1 MDEKSKILNM
11 KVAMIGCG
19 KLGKSCAEVMSIH
32 YDVIGYDVDPNITAD
47 FEMKQTIEEAIYARD
62 IIFIAA
68 PTPHDPQY
76 GGETPTSHL
85 PNKDFDYSIVVDI
98 LETVNQYVSKDQ
110 LVVLISTVLPGTVRK
125 YLQPRISNARFIY
138 NPYLIAMG
146 TVKWDMVNPE
156 MVIIGT
162 EDGSVTGDASL
173 LVSFYQRFM
182 ENNPRY
188 EIGTWDEAESIKI
201 FYNTFISTKIA
212 LVNMIQDV
220 AEKNGNI
227 NVDVVTS
234 ALTKSTK
241 RIMGPGYMTA
251 GMGDGGACHP
261 RDNIALRYLAEKLDI
276 GYDLFDSIMRARE
289 VQAKN
294 LAVKCLANGNNVTIV
309 GKAYKPGVEY
319 LNGSSSLLVGYYIKE
334 LGGHVCY
341 YDPNTNDND
350 LMIDWT
356 DVYLIGYWDNFVY
369 NINFPLWTTII
380 DPWRKIPEDQHY
392 GDRIHYGDT
401 REKQD
406 LKPPKIFMD
415 DVMRDTL
422 QIWPGLKKYKDKIHI
437 VYATTQSEYAFLKR
451 SFEDIVDEIKHA
463 LSIGKTKIIFF
474 NTPETILT
482 FEIKKIQRVLNK
494 FSEFDDKTFF
504 LSTSALD
511 GQETYERVCIEN
523 NWQKRLTVISAHS
536 FEDVVKRFTLEG
548 ADREYKIKLKEKKFL
563 CFNKIERP
571 NRVILLAE
579 MLKRNLLKDAF
590 YSFEGSSK
598 DWIDKTNWDFY
609 GDEVKN
615 EIYKNK
621 EIFPLRL
628 NITDERP
635 NPVDIIEGDL
645 KYHDESYFSV
655 ITETIYFKKSFPIGS
670 LTHESYK
677 FITEKTYRAI
687 ILKHPFLLVAWPG
700 ILEHL
705 RSFGYKTFHP
715 YIDET
720 YDTIE
725 DEIQR
730 MEAIVLEIERL
741 CNFSDDQ
748 WLDWQYSVKNIVD
761 HNYKV
766 IMARSDYNLT
776 KNLDDLFK

>member
-1 MDEKSKILNM
+1 MSKKNKM
-11 KVAMIGCG
+11 TNVKVAMIGCG
-19 KLGKSCAEVMSIH
+19 KLGKSCAEVMSNH
-32 YDVIGYDVDPNITAD
+32 YDVVGYDIDSNITAD
-47 FEMKQTIEEAIYARD
+47 FEIKRTIEEAVYTRD

-85 PNKDFDYSIVVDI
+85 SNKDFDYSIVIDI
-98 LETVNQYVSKDQ
+98 LNEVNKHVSKAQ

-125 YLQPRISNARFIY
+125 YLRSRINNARFIY

-220 AEKNGNI
+220 AEKNGNM

-276 GYDLFDSIMRARE
+276 GYDLFDSIMQARE

-294 LAVKCLANGNNVTIV
+294 LALKCLANGKNITIV

-334 LGGHVCY
+334 LGGQVNY
-341 YDPNTNDND
+341 YDHNTGDND
-350 LMIDWT
+350 LMKDWS
-356 DVYLIGYWDNFVY
+356 DVYLIGYWDEFVY
-369 NINFPLWTTII
+369 NVEFPLWTTVI
-380 DPWRKIPEDQHY
+380 DPWRKISEDQHGGY
-392 GDRIHYGDT
+392 KIHYGDT

-406 LKPPKIFMD
+406 LKPPKLYMD
-415 DVMRDTL
+415 DIIRDTL
-422 QIWPGLKKYKDKIHI
+422 QVWPGLEKFKDKIHI
-437 VYATTQSEYAFLKR
+437 IYASTQSEYAFIKR
-451 SFEDIVDEIKHA
+451 SFEDIVDEIRNA
-463 LSIGKTKIIFF
+463 LSAGKTKIIFF
-474 NTPETILT
+474 NTPETIMT
-482 FEIKKIQRVLNK
+482 HEIKKIQKVLDK
-494 FSEFDDKTFF
+494 FPEFDDRTFF
-504 LSTSALD
+504 LSTAALD
-511 GQETYERVCIEN
+511 GEEIYKKTCKEN
-523 NWQKRLTVISAHS
+523 NWRKSLTVISAHS
-536 FEDVVKRFTLEG
+536 FEDVVKRFTIEG
-548 ADREYKIKLKEKKFL
+548 VELEYKIKLKEKKFL
-563 CFNKIERP
+563 CFNKIDRP
-571 NRVILLAE
+571 NRVILLAK
-579 MLKRNLLKDAF
+579 LLQKNLVKDSF
-590 YSFEGSSK
+590 YSFEGSNRN
-598 DWIDKTNWDFY
+598 WIDRTVWDFY
-609 GDEVKN
+609 GDEIKN
-615 EIYKNK
+615 EIYKNRN
-621 EIFPLRL
+621 IFPLRL

-645 KYHDESYFSV
+645 RYHEESYFSIV
-655 ITETIYFKKSFPIGS
+655 TESIYFTKPFPIGS
-670 LTHESYK
+670 LVYESYK
-677 FITEKTYRAI
+677 FITEKTYRTI

-700 ILEHL
+700 ILEYL
-705 RSFGYKTFHP
+705 KSFGYKTFHP

-725 DEIQR
+725 DDSQR
-730 MEAIVLEIERL
+730 MEYIVCEIERL
-741 CNFSDDQ
+741 CSFSDDQ
-748 WLDWQYSVKNIVD
+748 WIKWQHSVKDIIE
-761 HNYKV
+761 HNYRI
-766 IMARSDYNLT
+766 IMARNDYNIT
-776 KNLDDLFK
+776 ENLDDLFK